1 MSQQRGENKMYYS
14 EDDNQIM
21 ENDAATMKDTAYP
34 KYIKHRYL
42 VIETHDTKGGM
53 CATIADK
60 ELGTTSKFYEGDSIA
75 DGKIGE
81 IQPNGLV
88 VFKPPR
94 AEVESFTLPSE
105 MEMSPIE
112 GHRRSKD
119 RMRMDDDLKKRPQ
132 HGQAVVIISVDDAM
146 EKGMV

>member
-1 MSQQRGENKMYYS
+1 MYYS
-14 EDDNQIM
+14 EDDNKIM
-21 ENDAATMKDTAYP
+21 ENDSATMKDTAYP
-34 KYIKHRYL
+34 KYIKNRFI
-42 VIETHDTKGGM
+42 VIETHETKEGM

-60 ELGTTSKFYEGDSIA
+60 EFGDTSKFYEGDSIA

-81 IQPNGLV
+81 VQPDGLV

-105 MEMSPIE
+105 MEMSPIS
-112 GHRRSKD
+112 GHSRSKD
-119 RMRMDDDLKKRPQ
+119 RERMDDDLKKGPK

-146 EKGMV
+146 ERGMV